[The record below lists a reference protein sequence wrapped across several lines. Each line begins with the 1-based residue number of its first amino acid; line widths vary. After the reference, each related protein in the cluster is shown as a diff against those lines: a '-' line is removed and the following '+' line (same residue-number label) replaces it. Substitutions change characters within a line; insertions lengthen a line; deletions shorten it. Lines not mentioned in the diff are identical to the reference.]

1 MYTPICTI
9 GTCIYPSRYSTIFS
23 VFKTVN
29 LYFSQNYVKFLCL
42 PFEVEF
48 CLQLSS
54 SFFWKD
60 KNIIFIINFAIK
72 ISTFLTKFTN
82 KSIPQYDTS
91 NLHYHVKF
99 VLISFNF
106 VRTCRVT
113 GSSTGFMW
121 LEHCPLVLHDL
132 AGLHTYACF
141 ICWGV
146 PLGSGGRFLS
156 IPWGVCIPWGGGCI
170 PGDIPGRIAVKKINN
185 HSEKYDFLYRKSV
198 V

>member
-106 VRTCRVT
+106 VRTCRVI

-132 AGLHTYACF
+132 AGLHTLTPVSFA
-141 ICWGV
+141 
-146 PLGSGGRFLS
+146 GGC
-156 IPWGVCIPWGGGCI
+156 PWGQEVVSCPFHGGSAFHGEE
-170 PGDIPGRIAVKKINN
+170 GA
-185 HSEKYDFLYRKSV
+185 FLV
-198 V
+198 TFLAA

>member
-1 MYTPICTI
+1 MQLKSLHSWQSSQINQFHNMIHLICITM
-9 GTCIYPSRYSTIFS
+9 
-23 VFKTVN
+23 
-29 LYFSQNYVKFLCL
+29 
-42 PFEVEF
+42 
-48 CLQLSS
+48 
-54 SFFWKD
+54 
-60 KNIIFIINFAIK
+60 
-72 ISTFLTKFTN
+72 
-82 KSIPQYDTS
+82 
-91 NLHYHVKF
+91 F

-106 VRTCRVT
+106 VRTCRVI